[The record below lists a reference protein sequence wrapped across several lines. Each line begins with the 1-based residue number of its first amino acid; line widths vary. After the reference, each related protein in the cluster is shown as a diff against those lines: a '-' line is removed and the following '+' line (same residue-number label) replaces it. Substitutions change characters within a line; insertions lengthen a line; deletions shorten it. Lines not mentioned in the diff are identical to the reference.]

1 MTHLVSCPRPRPSG
15 AKLAEGA
22 PRSPCPPTGAP
33 ASRIREWSLQALLQK
48 LRGRGRVPGPE
59 EVLGKSPERF
69 RVLAGGSVP
78 WKGRTGVFPTRK
90 PDCRV
95 TGHIPGAGI
104 RSLML
109 AAVADPGSHL

>member
-33 ASRIREWSLQALLQK
+33 ASRIREWSLQALQK
-48 LRGRGRVPGPE
+48 LWGRGRVPGPE
-59 EVLGKSPERF
+59 EVLAKSPERF

-78 WKGRTGVFPTRK
+78 WKERAGVFPTRK
-90 PDCRV
+90 PDRRV

-104 RSLML
+104 WSLML
-109 AAVADPGSHL
+109 AAVADPGSRL